1 MKKKLL
7 KVLSTLLISCNLFVV
22 PASANTWVIA
32 HQYPGFDLNGN
43 HICDWKYKHDDGS
56 YAVGWEFIDDNWYY
70 FDPTNGLAY
79 TNLHT
84 INGQDYFF
92 DTFNCDMKHDQY
104 VRIGSGRHSAMA
116 WACSDGHIDYNN
128 TTFQDYV
135 K

>member
-7 KVLSTLLISCNLFVV
+7 KILSTLLISCNLFAI
-22 PASANTWVIA
+22 PASANTWFE
-32 HQYPGFDLNGN
+32 YKDYNGN
-43 HICDWKYKHDDGS
+43 RITWGMY
-56 YAVGWEFIDDNWYY
+56 DDNGQWPQGWYQENGKWYYFPGQGLAAQRLQTIDGQDYY
-70 FDPTNGLAY
+70 FDPY
-79 TNLHT
+79 
-84 INGQDYFF
+84 
-92 DTFNCDMKHDQY
+92 NCDMKHDEY